1 MKNYAIKLTKINRI
15 LDQENV
21 TWIFAT
27 NLVNVVRRTQEPFYD
42 LYNKNIL
49 EYADIAVT

>member
-21 TWIFAT
+21 TWIFET
-27 NLVNVVRRTQEPFYD
+27 NLDQGCQELKD
-42 LYNKNIL
+42 NLCTSIIKNSL
-49 EYADIAVT
+49 